1 MGALAVPMMIGAGV
15 GGGLNLLRGK
25 SLGGILQGAALG
37 GAGGALT
44 GGIGSAF
51 GGATG
56 GTAGGAASG
65 VAPATAAEFEAAMG
79 LPSSALVGAG
89 APLASAMPTG
99 AGMVFNPSTG
109 TYLNPEYYVGASTPM
124 ATFTGGEG
132 VLSNAMGNIGASI
145 PQSVKDYATPQNLL
159 GVAQL
164 ATDQPRQAPL
174 QNIGGQ
180 ISRGQAPSFVPFNV
194 GQVQGLKRREY

>member
-25 SLGGILQGAALG
+25 NPLQGALLG

-44 GGIGSAF
+44 GGIGGAF
-51 GGATG
+51 GGGATG
-56 GTAGGAASG
+56 GAAGGAASG
-65 VAPATAAEFEAAMG
+65 TAGALPGTVESMG
-79 LPSSALVGAG
+79 L
-89 APLASAMPTG
+89 
-99 AGMVFNPSTG
+99 VFNPATG
-109 TYLNPEYYVGASTPM
+109 TYLAPEAYLGASSAFPV
-124 ATFTGGEG
+124 FTGGEG

-145 PQSVKDYATPQNLL
+145 PQNIKDYATPQNLL

-164 ATDQPRQAPL
+164 ATEQPKQAPL

>member
-15 GGGLNLLRGK
+15 GGGINLLRGK
-25 SLGGILQGAALG
+25 GLGGILQGAALG

-51 GGATG
+51 GGGATG
-56 GTAGGAASG
+56 GATGGVASGTAGALPGT
-65 VAPATAAEFEAAMG
+65 VENMG
-79 LPSSALVGAG
+79 L
-89 APLASAMPTG
+89 
-99 AGMVFNPSTG
+99 VFNPATG
-109 TYLNPEYYVGASTPM
+109 TYLAPETYLGASSAFPV
-124 ATFTGGEG
+124 FTGGEG

-164 ATDQPRQAPL
+164 ATQDTKAPSMAL
-174 QNIGGQ
+174 GGGA
-180 ISRGQAPSFVPFNV
+180 SVRGGQAPQYQGFPLATTTSWQKKV
-194 GQVQGLKRREY
+194 GY